1 MSLSGALSNAMSGLA
16 ANARGTTVISSNIA
30 NALNETYGRR
40 EIALT
45 TNATQSSGGVVV
57 SQVTR
62 QSDPI
67 MAYQKR
73 LALADQSSLSVQANF
88 HTDLEQMIGSIDT
101 VGSVADKLT
110 RLETALLSAAS
121 DPSSQTRLRNVSFAA
136 EDFAAGLRHAS
147 SGLNGL
153 RERADAEIANAV
165 EILNTGLSQL
175 EQLNTQ
181 IVTAKHLGQ
190 DTLGLLDRRDATLD
204 TLAKFVPLH
213 VVDRDSGA
221 VAVFTVQGK
230 TLLDES
236 AASFS
241 FERSSTIL
249 SHMTVD
255 NGLISNLTIDG
266 EVVQVPGN
274 GMMNGGA
281 LAAYF
286 DLRDVTATQAQQRL
300 DAIARDAVERF
311 GPGGADTTLVAGDAG
326 VFTDAGFVFNAADE
340 TGLAGR
346 ITLNNALRAETAEPW
361 RWRDGINAATQG
373 DSGQADLLL
382 ELRANMNATVV
393 PGSVALGSTP
403 RSLVGHI
410 QELSSDVAANRI
422 RFSDAS
428 ETASSY
434 LNDVRNAVAA
444 DGVNTDQELQKLIEL
459 EKSYAANAR
468 VVQVVDDMLS
478 ELLRI

>member
-1 MSLSGALSNAMSGLA
+1 
-16 ANARGTTVISSNIA
+16 
-30 NALNETYGRR
+30 
-40 EIALT
+40 
-45 TNATQSSGGVVV
+45 
-57 SQVTR
+57 
-62 QSDPI
+62 
-67 MAYQKR
+67 
-73 LALADQSSLSVQANF
+73 
-88 HTDLEQMIGSIDT
+88 
-101 VGSVADKLT
+101 
-110 RLETALLSAAS
+110 
-121 DPSSQTRLRNVSFAA
+121 
-136 EDFAAGLRHAS
+136 
-147 SGLNGL
+147 
-153 RERADAEIANAV
+153 
-165 EILNTGLSQL
+165 
-175 EQLNTQ
+175 
-181 IVTAKHLGQ
+181 
-190 DTLGLLDRRDATLD
+190 
-204 TLAKFVPLH
+204 
-213 VVDRDSGA
+213 
-221 VAVFTVQGK
+221 
-230 TLLDES
+230 
-236 AASFS
+236 
-241 FERSSTIL
+241 
-249 SHMTVD
+249 
-255 NGLISNLTIDG
+255 
-266 EVVQVPGN
+266 
-274 GMMNGGA
+274 
-281 LAAYF
+281 
-286 DLRDVTATQAQQRL
+286 
-300 DAIARDAVERF
+300 
-311 GPGGADTTLVAGDAG
+311 
-326 VFTDAGFVFNAADE
+326 VFNAADE